1 MYTQISKRTFELIFD
16 RKYRLI
22 KALFIPFIILTIIEY
37 FTNEQIE
44 DSIGSANFYLL
55 IGLSLFITI
64 IMSITIHR
72 ILLLDESSIPEWGI
86 FKFGS
91 REVTFILKAIGLGIV
106 LSIVAMGLFLIASFI
121 STVLEN
127 LIGKEMAMYL
137 SIILAFLVI
146 VFIGIFF
153 SRISLVFPAVAIDK
167 PIEFDEAIDISE
179 NYKLLIFITVLV
191 IPTILGLL
199 LGFVYG
205 LAINFLMELISEKL
219 SVLLSLLNIFI
230 TIFTIGF
237 LSTTYEYV
245 ISEQPVKKENSSG
258 NK

>member
-72 ILLLDESSIPEWGI
+72 ILLLDESSIPEWGGI

-91 REVTFILKAIGLGIV
+91 REVTFILKAIG
-106 LSIVAMGLFLIASFI
+106 
-121 STVLEN
+121 
-127 LIGKEMAMYL
+127 
-137 SIILAFLVI
+137 
-146 VFIGIFF
+146 
-153 SRISLVFPAVAIDK
+153 
-167 PIEFDEAIDISE
+167 
-179 NYKLLIFITVLV
+179 
-191 IPTILGLL
+191 
-199 LGFVYG
+199 
-205 LAINFLMELISEKL
+205 
-219 SVLLSLLNIFI
+219 
-230 TIFTIGF
+230 
-237 LSTTYEYV
+237 
-245 ISEQPVKKENSSG
+245 
-258 NK
+258 

>member
-1 MYTQISKRTFELIFD
+1 
-16 RKYRLI
+16 
-22 KALFIPFIILTIIEY
+22 
-37 FTNEQIE
+37 
-44 DSIGSANFYLL
+44 
-55 IGLSLFITI
+55 
-64 IMSITIHR
+64 
-72 ILLLDESSIPEWGI
+72 
-86 FKFGS
+86 
-91 REVTFILKAIGLGIV
+91 
-106 LSIVAMGLFLIASFI
+106 MGLFLIASFI

-237 LSTTYEYV
+237 FY
-245 ISEQPVKKENSSG
+245 QQHMNM
-258 NK
+258 